1 MENYVKKSTR
11 KIICSQL
18 DIQENHIKISPGG
31 RPKDYIS
38 VFRKMTEKGA
48 TQVDITGVGMA
59 INKAV
64 SVVEI
69 LKRSFQSNCFPTIF
83 EVEQVDLWESI
94 NGDLDSIEV
103 SRFVPAIKFTI
114 IIQGS

>member
-1 MENYVKKSTR
+1 MENYVKKTTR
-11 KIICSQL
+11 KVDCSEL
-18 DIQENHIKISPGG
+18 DIQENHIKISAGG

-38 VFRKMTEKGA
+38 VFQKMMNKGA
-48 TQVDITGVGMA
+48 TQVYITGVGMA
-59 INKAV
+59 INKAI

-94 NGDLDSIEV
+94 HGDLDAIEV

-114 IIQGS
+114 II